1 MAGSATLV
9 RMTAMTGLAGLS
21 PDAAGGVGP
30 ASGEGALVLEG
41 VAGSG
46 SALGVTAAV
55 LVRGS
60 AALPAALA

>member
-1 MAGSATLV
+1 
-9 RMTAMTGLAGLS
+9 MTGLAGLS